1 MVKKIA
7 IILFFAIFLLMIAGC
22 SSSSTKKTDDINIR
36 TGFTGVDMEFLKGTP
51 PAKMFEGDTFPVLI
65 KVRNNGAY
73 SIKKGQAILSLGV
86 EKDYIK
92 KADLLAGGRITSSGD
107 SSKAASFG
115 LEGKSPINAIGDEE
129 VISYNL
135 VAGKV
140 DPQSETHTSTV
151 IAALCYPYETVLTSN
166 VCVDTDA
173 NNLRPAKKACNMQ
186 DLVFG
191 NGQGAPVAV
200 TKIEVNMLPVISSG
214 KESADKINPQF
225 LIYIENKDLGTVI
238 RTESVKDFCV
248 KSSTEHKNLNII
260 YVDAY
265 LSNTKL
271 RCQLDVKGSPTER
284 GHIKLKDKKDII
296 WCDLAEGVPAA
307 QDPYL
312 SPLKVELS
320 YGYTQSISANYA
332 MQKTAG

>member
-7 IILFFAIFLLMIAGC
+7 IILFLAIFLLLMAGC
-22 SSSSTKKTDDINIR
+22 SSSSTKKNDDINVRI
-36 TGFTGVDMEFLKGTP
+36 GFNGLDMEFLKGTP
-51 PAKMFEGDTFPVLI
+51 PAKMFEGNTFPVLI

-73 SIKKGQAILSLGV
+73 SIKNGQAILSLGV
-86 EKDYIK
+86 EKDYTK
-92 KADLLAGGRITSSGD
+92 KADLLTGGRIASLEGLSN
-107 SSKAASFG
+107 AASFG
-115 LEGKSPINAIGDEE
+115 LEGKSSINPIGNEE

-151 IAALCYPYETVLTSN
+151 IATLCYPYETVLASN
-166 VCVDTDA
+166 VCVDTDV
-173 NNLRPAKKACNMQ
+173 NNLRPAKKVCNMQ

-200 TKIEVNMLPVISSG
+200 PKIEVNMLPVISSG
-214 KESADKINPQF
+214 KDSADRIKPQF
-225 LIYIENKDLGTVI
+225 LIYIENKGPGTVI
-238 RTESVKDFCV
+238 KAESVRDFCV
-248 KSSTEHKNLNII
+248 KSDTEHKNLNVV

-265 LSNTKL
+265 LSSTKL
-271 RCQLDVKGSPTER
+271 RCQLDVEGSSTER

-296 WCDLAEGVPAA
+296 WCDLAEGVSAA

-332 MQKTAG
+332 MQKTAR